1 MKMKKSI
8 KIFPIIF
15 LGLLGQSLFSQ
26 TDSTWTLEKCIDF
39 ALKQNITIRKSELA
53 TKRSEVNLDQ
63 SKAQRLPFASGSI
76 SQNFNLYRNTGTG
89 QSGFSGS
96 QGTNYSVSSGITIFN
111 GSRLTTEIQQARLN
125 ISSSEYSLATT
136 KESISLSIL
145 NAFLQILYSE
155 ELVNNSRKQIESSI
169 EQLKLAAER
178 LTLKAISLTDYS
190 QVKSQLAS
198 EKLTLA
204 NAESQL
210 AIARINLMQL
220 MEIPAINSFTIEHP
234 ELKGILNEQRIPDAK
249 KVFETALSIKPQ
261 IKTAALNKQIAALD
275 EKIARSDYYP
285 SLSANAGLSTGYSSQ
300 LSGNYPNQIN
310 NAIHP
315 AAGLSLSI
323 PIYQRKQIKT
333 NVEIAKIGYND
344 AELSETDTRNQ
355 LRKSIEQACQDVTS
369 AQAEYIASLEKYN
382 ATVESSTL
390 SKEKFNQGIINSV
403 DYLVAKTNLIVAES
417 DLLQSKYKLIFS
429 YKILDF
435 YEGTPL
441 SL

>member
-1 MKMKKSI
+1 MKMKKSM
-8 KIFPIIF
+8 KIFPLVF
-15 LGLLGQSLFSQ
+15 FGLLGQQLFSQ
-26 TDSTWTLEKCIDF
+26 ADSTWILEKCIDF
-39 ALKQNITIRKSELA
+39 ALKQNITVRKSELV
-53 TKRSEVNLDQ
+53 TKRSEVNYNQ
-63 SKAQRLPFASGSI
+63 AKAQRLPFVDGSI
-76 SQNFNLYRNTGTG
+76 SQNFNLSKNTGTG
-89 QSGFSGS
+89 QSGYSGS
-96 QGTNYSVSSGITIFN
+96 QGNNYSVSSGITIFN
-111 GSRLTTEIQQARLN
+111 GSRLTSEIQQALLN
-125 ISSSEYSLATT
+125 IKSSEYSLSTT
-136 KESISLSIL
+136 MESISLNIL

-155 ELVNNSRKQIESSI
+155 ELVNNSKKQIESSV
-169 EQLKLAAER
+169 EQLRLARER
-178 LTLKAISLTDYS
+178 LTLKAISVTDYS

-220 MEIPAINSFTIEHP
+220 MEIPASNSITIAHP
-234 ELKGILNEQRIPDAK
+234 ELKEILNEQRIPDAK

-261 IKTAALNKQIAALD
+261 IKNAAVNKQIAALD
-275 EKIARSDYYP
+275 EKIARSGYYP
-285 SLSANAGLSTGYSSQ
+285 SLSANAGMSTGYSSQ
-300 LSGNYPNQIN
+300 LSGNYTNQIN

-315 AAGLSLSI
+315 SAGLSLSI
-323 PIYQRKQIKT
+323 PIYQKKQVKT

-369 AQAEYIASLEKYN
+369 AQAEYIAGLEKYN
-382 ATVESSTL
+382 ATLESSTL
-390 SKEKFNQGIINSV
+390 SQEKFNQGIINSI

-441 SL
+441 TL